1 MANKKNSYKSILEQL
16 KKDIAS
22 GLLTPGE
29 RLPSERDFAK
39 QLGVHRSTVA
49 RAMNALVD
57 QGLVERRVGS
67 GSYITDN
74 KWGIQLPEK
83 MGWHRQLHTTESTS
97 WYDNLVSESLARSPH
112 APWRRLDD
120 GDAPTDWLPK
130 GQATTLSWDTLFAEA
145 AESDHLGL
153 SSLRNAIAAYLKR
166 HYRMNIDSREIL
178 ITSGTQQSLFLITH
192 GFLEPGDTIAIES
205 PSYFYSLRLFQA
217 AGLNL
222 VPIPLD
228 GQGPSLSHLEEAVQ
242 RGPIRMLFLNPVF
255 QNPTGIVTSSIRKSN
270 LIDFCSSHH
279 IPIFEDD
286 ASSMLAFHP
295 HTDTTP
301 MKAADPFQQILYA
314 GSISKYMGPSI
325 RLGWLIGPAKLME
338 ALAELRQD
346 MDANLSVLPQLIV
359 RDYLMND
366 IDQQIKRLIS
376 YCKPKLFETVQYM
389 NNLHEEL
396 NPLSMRGGF
405 YIYYRMA
412 TANER
417 LYRSLLLNL
426 LKEHIVVQ
434 TGDYFGEKQLGMRLN
449 ITRF

>member
-1 MANKKNSYKSILEQL
+1 MAKKPSYKTILAQL
-16 KKDIAS
+16 QKDIAS

-29 RLPSERDFAK
+29 RLPSERDFAA

-49 RAMNALVD
+49 RALNALVD

-67 GSYITDN
+67 GSYIANN

-83 MGWHRQLHTTESTS
+83 MGWHKQLHATETAN
-97 WYDNLVSESLARSPH
+97 WYDNLVSGAMERAPH
-112 APWRRLDD
+112 DDWRRLDD

-145 AESDHLGL
+145 AESDRLGL
-153 SSLRNAIAAYLKR
+153 ATLRDAVASYLKR
-166 HYRMNIDSREIL
+166 HYDMIVDPREIL

-228 GQGPSLSHLEEAVQ
+228 GQGPSLIHLEEAVQ
-242 RGPIRMLFLNPVF
+242 RGPIRMLFLNPIF
-255 QNPTGIVTSSIRKSN
+255 QNPTGIVTSPTRKKE
-270 LIDFCSSHH
+270 IIAYCSQHH

-286 ASSMLAFHP
+286 ASSMLAFQS
-295 HTDTTP
+295 HTDTKP

-314 GSISKYMGPSI
+314 GSISKYMGPSV

-346 MDANLSVLPQLIV
+346 MDANLSILPQLIV
-359 RDYLMND
+359 RDYLNND
-366 IDQQIKRLIS
+366 IDQQIKRLIT
-376 YCKPKLFETVQYM
+376 YCKPKLSSTLNFM
-389 NNLHEEL
+389 NTLSNDLR
-396 NPLSMRGGF
+396 PLSMRGGF
-405 YIYYRMA
+405 YLYYRL
-412 TANER
+412 TNTHER
-417 LYRSLLLNL
+417 LFRSLLLQL
-426 LKEHIVVQ
+426 LQERIIIR
-434 TGDYFGEKQLGMRLN
+434 TGDYFGENQLGMRLN